1 MSEKRTELG
10 ELGEFRLIQQLT
22 KNFKDRQ
29 SSTIKGVGD
38 DAAIISISDTHAMA
52 ISTDAFSEGVHFN
65 LMYTPFKHL
74 GYKCVVAG
82 ISDIIAMNVVPQQ
95 IMVSIAVS
103 NRFPKEVLEEL
114 YEGIHKA
121 CDVYTLDLVGGDMN
135 TSISGMQISIT
146 AMGTAKKEQIVYRH
160 TAQENDLI
168 VVSGDLGAA
177 YMGLQLLEREKEVF
191 KTNPNIQPDLEGNDY
206 LLERQLKPEARKD
219 ILQFLETLKVKPTSM
234 IDLSDGLTSDIFQI
248 CEASNL
254 GCSLYDEKIPIDTS
268 TSLAAIDFNIDPIT
282 AALNGGDDYELL
294 FTIALADHDKIKG
307 NPNMTVI
314 GHMTDVSSG
323 KMFIDKNGSVI
334 SLKAQGW

>member
-1 MSEKRTELG
+1 MSEKRTELE

-22 KNFKDRQ
+22 TNFKNRQ

-52 ISTDAFSEGVHFN
+52 ISTNSFLEGVHFN

-95 IMVSIAVS
+95 IMVAIAVS

-146 AMGTAKKEQIVYRH
+146 AMGTAKKEQIVYRN
-160 TAQENDLI
+160 TAKENDLI
-168 VVSGDLGAA
+168 VVTGDLGAA

-191 KTNPNIQPDLEGNDY
+191 KTNPKVQPDLEGNDY

-234 IDLSDGLTSDIFQI
+234 IDLSDGLSSDIFQI

-254 GCSLYDEKIPIDTS
+254 GCSLYDEKIPIDAS
-268 TSLAAIDFNIDPIT
+268 TSIAAIDFNIDPIT

-294 FTIALADHDKIKG
+294 FTISLADHDKIKD

-314 GHMTDVSSG
+314 GHMTDVNSG
-323 KMFIDKNGSVI
+323 RMFIDKNGSI
-334 SLKAQGW
+334 IALKAQGW